1 MHMVTAQRPP
11 EAATQQCAQRRG
23 RQRRGGRTA
32 PGPVLVAG
40 TRLPRPAEVTGN
52 LKGGG
57 RGGQRTR
64 PYQTLLVQIL
74 SSRTT
79 EPLFGECQI
88 LPLPA

>member
-1 MHMVTAQRPP
+1 MTGSERAL
-11 EAATQQCAQRRG
+11 RRG
-23 RQRRGGRTA
+23 RQRRGARTA
-32 PGPVLVAG
+32 PVPVIG
-40 TRLPRPAEVTGN
+40 TLLPRPAEVTDI

-64 PYQTLLVQIL
+64 PYQTLLVQIF